1 MTTFE
6 KSRAKVEEGAK
17 WLARG
22 VGSDFRLGMSPHPLV
37 FERGEGPYLYDID
50 GNRLI
55 DYYLGMG
62 PMILGHRPAEV
73 VEAVTKALGKGILF
87 AGQSELEYEAGRLVC
102 EMVPCAERVRFA
114 SSGSEAVQAAIR
126 LARAANGRLR
136 VIKFEGHYHGW
147 FDNVLWSTSPP
158 ADRLGDRKTPTR
170 VSGTGGQ
177 DPTAGDR
184 VDVLPWNDLALVAE
198 SVDRGDVAA
207 VIMEPAMCNTSAV
220 PPDSGFLEGVRDICA
235 RRGTLLVFDEVIT
248 GFRLSRGGAQ
258 ELLGVTPDLAIFGK
272 ALANGFPVAALAGR
286 AEIME
291 MLGIP
296 AGGSVMHAGTYNG
309 GVPAMAATV
318 ATLRVLQRPDTWH
331 RLETGG
337 SKLRDGIVHA
347 LDDAGLVARVQ
358 GWPTIFHVALGLT
371 EPITDYRSSLAA
383 DKASYV
389 KLCTALLE
397 RGVRVLERGAW
408 FISTAHDDSV
418 IDETL
423 EIFRDALAVL

>member
-6 KSRAKVEEGAK
+6 ESKNRIHEGER

-37 FERGEGPYLYDID
+37 FERAEGPYLFDVD

-62 PMILGHRPAEV
+62 PMILGHRPPQV
-73 VEAVTKALGKGILF
+73 IEAVAEALNKGILF
-87 AGQSELEYEAGRLVC
+87 AGQSELEYEAARLVC

-126 LARAANGRLR
+126 IARASTGRWK
-136 VIKFEGHYHGW
+136 VVKFEGHYHGW
-147 FDNVLWSTSPP
+147 FDNVLWSTAPR
-158 ADRLGDRKTPTR
+158 ADKLGDRKAPSR
-170 VSGTGGQ
+170 VPGSGGQ
-177 DPTAGDR
+177 DPTAGEHI
-184 VDVLPWNDLALVAE
+184 DVLPWNDLALLSE
-198 SVDRGDVAA
+198 RIDRGDVAG
-207 VIMEPAMCNTSAV
+207 VIMEPAMCNTSVV
-220 PPDSGFLEGVRDICA
+220 PPEQDFLEGVRDLCTGRQTVLI
-235 RRGTLLVFDEVIT
+235 FDEVIT

-258 ELLGVTPDLAIFGK
+258 ELFGVTPDLAIFGK

-286 AEIME
+286 ADLME

-331 RLETGG
+331 RLESGG
-337 SKLRDGIVHA
+337 SKLKDGIVHA
-347 LDDAGLVARVQ
+347 LEGAGLEARVQ
-358 GWPTIFHVALGLT
+358 GWPTIFHVALGVT
-371 EPITDYRSSLAA
+371 QPIIDYRSSLAS
-383 DKASYV
+383 DKAGYV

-397 RGVRVLERGAW
+397 RGVRGLERGAW

-418 IDETL
+418 IDRTL
-423 EIFRDALAVL
+423 EVFRDALAVV